1 MYGNAR
7 DGFLQGHLPGVLDL
21 LLTSSEHL
29 LCAGLCARCQST
41 LVWVSLEAVIR
52 SGHLLLLVTTTQP
65 YVNGI
70 LGPCVS
76 EQKRKECVYRPPLP
90 TDQEL
95 TPQGL

>member
-1 MYGNAR
+1 MCRALCKVPEYLSL
-7 DGFLQGHLPGVLDL
+7 GFSG
-21 LLTSSEHL
+21 SSD
-29 LCAGLCARCQST
+29 Q
-41 LVWVSLEAVIR
+41 

-90 TDQEL
+90 TGQEL